1 MKWYNPEIM
10 NKGLEWAQAGIEQVR
25 LITGFTPGDSFVAVD
40 GATIASSALSA
51 PDVVLSDYASG
62 RQIVT
67 AEKMPNAS
75 GASTQHDSGTASGGG
90 VASLIDAA
98 KAWGAD
104 THAGRAVKIIAGTG
118 VGQTG
123 RIASNAADTLTV
135 QDNWVTEPDATSQ
148 YQIRDDLHFA
158 LVDVTNGIVVAVT
171 DEGTDQVVSAG
182 NLMTIP
188 ALTVRLRQP
197 VQLQ

>member
-25 LITGFTPGDSFVAVD
+25 LITDFTPGDSFVAVD
-40 GATIASSALSA
+40 GATIAVSALSA

-75 GASTQHDSGTASGGG
+75 GASTQHDNGTASGGG

-98 KAWGAD
+98 KAWAVD
-104 THAGRAVKIIAGTG
+104 AHAGRAVKIISGTG

-123 RIASNAADTLTV
+123 RITSNSADTLTV

-158 LVDVTNGIVVAVT
+158 LVDVTNEIVVAVT

-197 VQLQ
+197 G